1 MPCVVWDGMRVESSM
16 LDKRENRLLA
26 ALDPA
31 DYDLVRPHLSTA
43 RFEQGAILQEQ
54 EAAVAH
60 VCFPMNGLV
69 SLGSVMEDGR
79 EIGSAVLGRDG
90 AVGGFVGRG
99 RPNALTRATVQI
111 PATCAVIPESHF
123 RAAVSQS
130 ERIRDV
136 ILRFNEAL
144 LGQVHQTAACNALH
158 PLEARLAR

>member
-1 MPCVVWDGMRVESSM
+1 MRVESSM

-43 RFEQGAILQEQ
+43 CFEQGAILQEQ

-69 SLGSVMEDGR
+69 SLGSVMEDGH
-79 EIGSAVLGRDG
+79 EIATSVLGRDG
-90 AVGGFVGRG
+90 AVGAFVGMDC
-99 RPNALTRATVQI
+99 PDALTRATVQI
-111 PATCAVIPESHF
+111 PATCAVIMESHF

-136 ILRFNEAL
+136 ILRFKEAL
-144 LGQVHQTAACNALH
+144 FGQVHQTAACNALH